1 MMRMK
6 EAGDHQPGDEP
17 GQEQLADRLSGDDPE
32 DDQGDARGHENAQRP
47 DGGHDPRGEPL
58 VVVVPV
64 HLGDGDAGEGGG
76 RGGGRSADGL
86 ECRGP
91 RHRGHRHPPGD
102 VTDKFV
108 GGVVQPFGD
117 ARIEGDL
124 PHEDEERDHG
134 ESVGGEDVEDVLGQQ
149 IQGGLRG
156 DDDAE
161 SDETDQRHGKAEFD
175 PGEEKEQE
183 RRQTEKPHQYLTH
196 RTSLRGSS

>member
-1 MMRMK
+1 MISNK
-6 EAGDHQPGDEP
+6 KAGDHQPGDEP

-32 DDQGDARGHENAQRP
+32 DNQGDARGHEYAQRP
-47 DGGHDPRGEPL
+47 DRGHDPRGEPL

-64 HLGDGDAGEGGG
+64 HLGDGDTRERCG

-86 ECRGP
+86 ERRGA

-102 VTDKFV
+102 MPDKFV

-124 PHEDEERDHG
+124 PHQDEERDHRKA
-134 ESVGGEDVEDVLGQQ
+134 VGGEDIEDILGQQ
-149 IQGGLRG
+149 IHGRLRG

-175 PGEEKEQE
+175 PGQEEDQE
-183 RRQTEKPHQYLTH
+183 RCQADKSHHYLTH
-196 RTSLRGSS
+196 RTFLRGF